1 MTQPAGSPQ
10 PPAAVPGGQWTEQ
23 TQVGPAPGL
32 VFGGFWIR
40 VVAYII
46 DFIPLAIVGA
56 ILRSVSPVLGLVILL
71 YMPLCWGL
79 LGQTFGMMPFGL
91 RVVRSDDGGKLTW
104 SNVILRYIGL
114 YVAFIVVFIGIIW
127 VALDS
132 RKRGWHDMIGGTVVV
147 RKVG

>member
-1 MTQPAGSPQ
+1 MTQPAGWTQ
-10 PPAAVPGGQWTEQ
+10 PPAAASGGQWTQQ

-32 VFGGFWIR
+32 VFGGLWIR

-56 ILRSVSPVLGLVILL
+56 ILRSVSPVLGLVTLL
-71 YMPLCWGL
+71 YLPLCWGL
-79 LGQTFGMMPFGL
+79 LGQTIGMMPFGL
-91 RVVRSDDGGKLTW
+91 RVVRNEDGGKLTW
-104 SNVILRYIGL
+104 SNVILRYIGW
-114 YVAFIVVFIGIIW
+114 YVAFVVVFIGIIW